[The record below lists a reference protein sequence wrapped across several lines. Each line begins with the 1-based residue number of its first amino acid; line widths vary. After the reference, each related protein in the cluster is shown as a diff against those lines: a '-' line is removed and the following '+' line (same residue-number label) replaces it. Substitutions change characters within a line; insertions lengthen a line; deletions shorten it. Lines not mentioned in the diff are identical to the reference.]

1 MKIRIR
7 TGSTVVAF
15 ATLLLAIA
23 CASESNSNQPL
34 TTTTNGVTSTAA
46 PAKDV
51 ELRKRALVRFV
62 HAVPTLASIDMFAN
76 DTKMVGDVHYKTVT
90 PYSEVPTDNQT
101 LRLRLAGQEGA
112 EAIAEDKQSFSA
124 GKHYTVIAVPHN
136 ATAIFSKDTGQNAEI
151 RLIDDDL
158 AAPADG
164 KARVRIVDASPDLE
178 KLDVYATGRNDALSQ
193 GVEFGRDSKYA
204 DVEPVSGALEVRR
217 AGENIAT
224 LTVPDVRLAA
234 GRLYTIIV
242 IGRTKGSAKLES
254 IIVEDQFGATPA
266 PAK

>member
-1 MKIRIR
+1 MKTRLR
-7 TGSTVVAF
+7 TGLTFFTF
-15 ATLLLAIA
+15 AMFLLAIA
-23 CASESNSNQPL
+23 CATESNPNQPV
-34 TTTTNGVTSTAA
+34 TTTVNGVTSTAP

-62 HAVPTLASIDMFAN
+62 HALPTLASVDLFAN
-76 DTKMVGDVHYKTVT
+76 DTKMVGAVSYKTVT
-90 PYSEVPTDNQT
+90 PYSEVPTDDQT
-101 LRLRLAGQEGA
+101 LRLRLSGQEGA
-112 EAIAEDKQSFSA
+112 EAVAEEKESFSA
-124 GKHYTVIAVPHN
+124 GKHYTLVAVPHN
-136 ATAIFSKDTGQNAEI
+136 ASAIFSKDTGQNADL

-158 AAPADG
+158 VAPANG

-178 KLDVYATGRNDALSQ
+178 KLDVYATGRNDALTQ
-193 GVEFGRDSKYA
+193 GVAFGKDSKYV
-204 DVEPVSGALEVRR
+204 DVEPLSGALEVRR

-234 GRLYTIIV
+234 GKLYTIII

-254 IIVEDQFGATPA
+254 IIVEDQFGAA